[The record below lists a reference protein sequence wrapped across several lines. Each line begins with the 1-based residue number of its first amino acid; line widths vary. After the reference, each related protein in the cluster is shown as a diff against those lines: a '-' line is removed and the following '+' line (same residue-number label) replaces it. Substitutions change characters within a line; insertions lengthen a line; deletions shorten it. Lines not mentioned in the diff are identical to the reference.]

1 MSDEV
6 RDLGT
11 KPTKAEVSLVTSL
24 EDSLVPHE
32 KKFEEVDEDQHTTDD
47 EKDKYSTLVRELS
60 RIDKTG

>member
-11 KPTKAEVSLVTSL
+11 KPTKAEASLVTSL